1 MLFRGPIYNPKPL
14 CEKIRE
20 ITRDLRLDQTL
31 TTILVPVFDVWRL
44 FPRILHSY
52 KSRGEPQAEDRTGAE
67 RPKLSNVCI
76 GTTAAPFHFPA
87 HYFQEFL
94 GRLPHTG
101 KELVTRYHVIDGG
114 VGANNP
120 TMAAIMKV
128 ASELMCGENP
138 NFPSLSDGVVD
149 FTKYVVISVGTGSFK
164 EDITEM
170 YTAKKCAGWRADQW
184 AFDISHARPQP
195 DHHHAHSRQQL
206 PGRLQR
212 RHALS

>member
-1 MLFRGPIYNPKPL
+1 MGPIYDPKPL
-14 CEKIRE
+14 HEKINE
-20 ITRDLRLDQTL
+20 ITGDLRLDQTL
-31 TTILVPVFDVWRL
+31 TTILVPVFDVRRL
-44 FPRILHSY
+44 LPRIVHSY
-52 KSRGEPQAEDRTGAE
+52 KSRGEPQAEDGTGEKRA
-67 RPKLSNVCI
+67 KLSDVLI

-184 AFDISHARPQP
+184 AFDICHARPQP
-195 DHHHAHSRQQL
+195 DHHHPHSRQQL